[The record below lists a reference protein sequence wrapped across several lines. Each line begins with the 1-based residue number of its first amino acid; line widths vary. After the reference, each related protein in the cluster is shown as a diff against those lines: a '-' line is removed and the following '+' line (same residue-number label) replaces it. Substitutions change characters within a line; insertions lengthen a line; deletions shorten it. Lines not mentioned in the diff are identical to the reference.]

1 MNDKYSDK
9 LEVKTKNVINELYL
23 KILGRPADEEGFKY
37 WGSLLE
43 SGKITKD
50 EMRQEFL
57 NSYEYNAYIKN
68 NPENQSFLETDITTY
83 LIYLTYEQ

>member
-23 KILGRPADEEGFKY
+23 KILGRPADEDGFQY

-57 NSYEYNAYIKN
+57 NSYEYNTYIKV
-68 NPENQSFLETDITTY
+68 NPEN
-83 LIYLTYEQ
+83 

>member
-23 KILGRPADEEGFKY
+23 KILGRPADEDGFQY

-50 EMRQEFL
+50 EMRQALLEYQEEF
-57 NSYEYNAYIKN
+57 NKN
-68 NPENQSFLETDITTY
+68 VKDSD
-83 LIYLTYEQ
+83 